1 MLNLFLENLSAF
13 KKRYD
18 QALDPVAQA
27 CGLTRMELDL
37 LLFLHNNPSRNTAA
51 EAVRLRRWTKSHVSA
66 AARALQDRGLLAA
79 GHPPGNRKVIRLTPL
94 PAADGILRQGLE
106 AQARFFAVL
115 SRGVTPEERHTMEQL
130 LKKFARNLRDYE
142 ET

>member
-1 MLNLFLENLSAF
+1 MLHILLENLSAF

-18 QALDPVAQA
+18 QALEPVAQL

-66 AARALQDRGLLAA
+66 AARSLQDKGLLSA
-79 GHPPGNRKVIRLTPL
+79 GHPPGNRKAICLTPL
-94 PAADGILRQGLE
+94 PAAGGILRQGLA
-106 AQARFFAVL
+106 AQARFFAAL
-115 SRGVTPEERHTMEQL
+115 SRGVTPEERQAMERL
-130 LKKFARNLRDYE
+130 MEKIARNLRDYK

>member
-1 MLNLFLENLSAF
+1 MLHILLESLSAF

-18 QALDPVAQA
+18 QALDPVAQS

-37 LLFLHNNPSRNTAA
+37 LLFLHNNPSRSTAA

-66 AARALQDRGLLAA
+66 AARALQDKGLLSA
-79 GHPPGNRKVIRLTPL
+79 GHPPGNRKVICLTPL
-94 PAADGILRQGLE
+94 PAADDILRQGLE
-106 AQARFFAVL
+106 AQARFFAAL
-115 SRGVTPEERHTMEQL
+115 SRGVTPEERQAMERL
-130 LKKFARNLRDYE
+130 MEKIARNLRDYE

>member
-94 PAADGILRQGLE
+94 PAAGEILRQGLE
-106 AQARFFAVL
+106 AQTRFFAIL
-115 SRGVTPEERHTMEQL
+115 SRGVTPEERRSMEQL
-130 LKKFARNLRDYE
+130 LEKIARNLRDYE